1 MKGTVLHLL
10 QGYDPRGIKEMH
22 FYGRI
27 TMQNK
32 VTIIGAGAVGA
43 TTAFALL
50 TRGAA
55 SKVVLIDVNKDKA
68 LSEALDIQ
76 QATPFIDNC
85 DIYAGSYE
93 DAVDSDV
100 VIIASGFGRKPG
112 QSRRDL
118 VQTNV
123 DIIKQVAP
131 RIVKSAPNAI
141 YIIVANP
148 VDILTYAFLKYTGLP
163 KNQVF
168 GTGTVL
174 DTIRL
179 RTRLAEIYN
188 VNKQQVHANVL
199 GEHGDA
205 SFVAWSTAT
214 IAGVPLSEYSTS
226 VASVSHTS
234 LEHLREEVETYVR
247 KSGGRIISGKGCTV
261 YGIGMTSTH
270 IVKAL
275 NGSAETALT
284 VSSLHEGEY
293 GIHDLCLSSLSLV
306 DRIGVRS
313 IIAQKLSDEELKHL
327 HEAAEALKALIKNVQ
342 F

>member
-1 MKGTVLHLL
+1 MK
-10 QGYDPRGIKEMH
+10 K
-22 FYGRI
+22 
-27 TMQNK
+27 K
-32 VTIIGAGAVGA
+32 VTIIGAGAVGS

-55 SKVVLIDVNKDKA
+55 SEVVLIDINTEKA
-68 LSEALDIQ
+68 LGEALDIK

-85 DIYAGSYE
+85 DIYAGSYA

-100 VIIASGFGRKPG
+100 VIITSGIGRKPG
-112 QSRRDL
+112 QSRLEL
-118 VQTNV
+118 VQINV
-123 DIIKQVAP
+123 GIIKEIAKE
-131 RIVKSAPNAI
+131 IVKAAPKAL
-141 YIIVANP
+141 YILVANP

-163 KNQVF
+163 KTQVL

-199 GEHGDA
+199 GEHGDT

-214 IAGVPLSEYSTS
+214 IAGVPLKEYN
-226 VASVSHTS
+226 ASIASAYKIPN
-234 LEHLREEVETYVR
+234 EYKREDVETYVR
-247 KSGGRIISGKGCTV
+247 KSGGKIISRKGCTV

-270 IVKAL
+270 IVKSIS
-275 NGSAETALT
+275 GVAETAMT
-284 VSSLHEGEY
+284 VSSLHDGEY
-293 GIHDLCLSSLSLV
+293 GIKDVCLSSLSLV
-306 DRIGVRS
+306 DHTGVRS
-313 IIAQKLSDEELKHL
+313 IITQNLADEELKKL
-327 HEAAEALKALIKNVQ
+327 HESAEALKNVIKSVT

>member
-1 MKGTVLHLL
+1 MQK
-10 QGYDPRGIKEMH
+10 K
-22 FYGRI
+22 I
-27 TMQNK
+27 TS
-32 VTIIGAGAVGA
+32 IGAGAVGA

-55 SKVVLIDVNKDKA
+55 SEVVLIDVNTDKA
-68 LSEALDIQ
+68 KGEALDIK

-85 DIYAGSYE
+85 DIYAGSYA

-100 VIIASGFGRKPG
+100 VIITSGIGRKPG
-112 QSRRDL
+112 QSRLEL

-123 DIIKQVAP
+123 GIIKSISSEITKV
-131 RIVKSAPNAI
+131 APNAI
-141 YIIVANP
+141 FLLVANP

-188 VNKQQVHANVL
+188 INKQQVHANVL
-199 GEHGDA
+199 GEHGDT
-205 SFVAWSTAT
+205 SFVSWSTAT
-214 IAGVPLSEYSTS
+214 IAGVPLSEFNGSI
-226 VASVSHTS
+226 ASAYNLVNDYK
-234 LEHLREEVETYVR
+234 REDVENYVR
-247 KSGGRIISGKGCTV
+247 KSGGKIIARKGCTV

-275 NGSAETALT
+275 SGAAETALT

-293 GIHDLCLSSLSLV
+293 GISDVCLSSLSLV
-306 DRIGVRS
+306 DRTGVRS
-313 IIAQKLSDEELKHL
+313 IITQQLSDEEIQRMH
-327 HEAAEALKALIKNVQ
+327 ASAEALKEVIKNVQ

>member
-1 MKGTVLHLL
+1 
-10 QGYDPRGIKEMH
+10 
-22 FYGRI
+22 
-27 TMQNK
+27 MQNK

-55 SKVVLIDVNKDKA
+55 SQVVLIDVNTDKA
-68 LSEALDIQ
+68 LVEAMDIQ

-85 DIYAGSYE
+85 DIIAGTYD
-93 DAVDSDV
+93 DAVNSDV

-112 QSRRDL
+112 QSRLDL

-123 DIIKQVAP
+123 DIIKQVCTK
-131 RIVKSAPNAI
+131 IVKAAPNAI
-141 YIIVANP
+141 YILVANP

-199 GEHGDA
+199 GEHGDT

-214 IAGVPLSEYSTS
+214 IAGVPLAEYNHAI
-226 VASVSHTS
+226 ASAYKAPGDYK
-234 LEHLREEVETYVR
+234 REDVEAYVR

-275 NGSAETALT
+275 SGSAETALT

-293 GIHDLCLSSLSLV
+293 GIKDVCLSSLSLV
-306 DRIGVRS
+306 DHSGVRS
-313 IIAQKLSDEELKHL
+313 IITQRLSDNELRCLHRSAEELK
-327 HEAAEALKALIKNVQ
+327 AVLKSIQL
-342 F
+342 

>member
-1 MKGTVLHLL
+1 MK
-10 QGYDPRGIKEMH
+10 K
-22 FYGRI
+22 
-27 TMQNK
+27 K
-32 VTIIGAGAVGA
+32 VTIIGAGSVGA

-50 TRGAA
+50 ARNAA
-55 SKVVLIDVNKDKA
+55 SEVVLIDINTEKA
-68 LSEALDIQ
+68 LGEALDIK

-85 DIYAGSYE
+85 DIYAGSYC

-100 VIIASGFGRKPG
+100 VVITSGIGRKPG
-112 QSRRDL
+112 QTRLEL

-123 DIIKQVAP
+123 NIIKDISAE
-131 RIVKSAPNAI
+131 IIKYAPNAI

-199 GEHGDA
+199 GEHGDT
-205 SFVAWSTAT
+205 SFVSWSNAT
-214 IAGVPLSEYSTS
+214 IAGVPLDEYRQAVVTPRSIPTEYTR
-226 VASVSHTS
+226 ADI
-234 LEHLREEVETYVR
+234 ETYVK
-247 KSGGRIISGKGCTV
+247 KSGGKIISRKGCTV
-261 YGIGMTSTH
+261 YGIGMSTTH
-270 IVKAL
+270 IIKTL
-275 NGSAETALT
+275 SGNSETALT

-293 GIHDLCLSSLSLV
+293 GICDVCLSSLSLV
-306 DRIGVRS
+306 DSHGVRS
-313 IIAQKLSDEELKHL
+313 IITQKLADEEIAKIR
-327 HEAAEALKALIKNVQ
+327 ASAKALSDVIKSAGI
-342 F
+342 

>member
-1 MKGTVLHLL
+1 
-10 QGYDPRGIKEMH
+10 
-22 FYGRI
+22 
-27 TMQNK
+27 MQKK

-50 TRGAA
+50 ARGAA
-55 SKVVLIDVNKDKA
+55 SEVVLIDVNTEKA
-68 LSEALDIQ
+68 LGEALDIK

-85 DIYAGSYE
+85 DIYAGSYA

-100 VIIASGFGRKPG
+100 VIITSGIGRKPG
-112 QSRRDL
+112 QSRLEL

-123 DIIKQVAP
+123 GIIKEISKEITKVA
-131 RIVKSAPNAI
+131 SNALFI
-141 YIIVANP
+141 LVANP
-148 VDILTYAFLKYTGLP
+148 VDILTYAFLKYTDLP
-163 KNQVF
+163 KSQVF

-199 GEHGDA
+199 GEHGDT

-214 IAGVPLSEYSTS
+214 IAGVPLSEYSS
-226 VASVSHTS
+226 AIASAYHIPK
-234 LEHLREEVETYVR
+234 EYKREDVETYVR
-247 KSGGRIISGKGCTV
+247 KSGGKIIARKGCTV

-275 NGSAETALT
+275 SGTAETALT

-293 GIHDLCLSSLSLV
+293 GISDVCLSSLSLV
-306 DRIGVRS
+306 DRTGVRS
-313 IIAQKLSDEELKHL
+313 IITQSLSDDELAKMH
-327 HEAAEALKALIKNVQ
+327 ASAQALKDVIKNVQ

>member
-1 MKGTVLHLL
+1 
-10 QGYDPRGIKEMH
+10 
-22 FYGRI
+22 
-27 TMQNK
+27 MQK
-32 VTIIGAGAVGA
+32 KITIIGAGSVGA

-55 SKVVLIDVNKDKA
+55 SEVVLIDVNKEKA
-68 LSEALDIQ
+68 LGEALDIK

-100 VIIASGFGRKPG
+100 VIITSGIGRRPG
-112 QSRRDL
+112 QTRLEL
-118 VQTNV
+118 VQTNIA
-123 DIIKQVAP
+123 IIKEISGD
-131 RIVKSAPNAI
+131 IVKAAPNAI

-179 RTRLAEIYN
+179 RTRLAEIYS

-199 GEHGDA
+199 GEHGDT

-214 IAGVPLSEYSTS
+214 IAGVPLSEYNGAI
-226 VASVSHTS
+226 ASAYNVPNEYT
-234 LEHLREEVETYVR
+234 REDVETYVR
-247 KSGGRIISGKGCTV
+247 KSGGRIISRKGCTV

-270 IVKAL
+270 IVKSLA
-275 NGSAETALT
+275 GSAETAMT
-284 VSSLHEGEY
+284 VSSLHDGEY
-293 GIHDLCLSSLSLV
+293 GIKDVCLSSLTLI
-306 DRIGVRS
+306 DHTGVRS
-313 IIAQKLSDEELKHL
+313 IITQKLTDDEIAKL
-327 HEAAEALKALIKNVQ
+327 HASAEALKEVIKNVQ

>member
-1 MKGTVLHLL
+1 MK
-10 QGYDPRGIKEMH
+10 K
-22 FYGRI
+22 
-27 TMQNK
+27 K
-32 VTIIGAGAVGA
+32 VTIIGAGSVGA

-50 TRGAA
+50 ARNAA
-55 SKVVLIDVNKDKA
+55 SEVVLIDINTDKA
-68 LSEALDIQ
+68 LGEALDIK

-85 DIYAGSYE
+85 DIYAGSYC

-100 VIIASGFGRKPG
+100 VVITSGIGRKPG
-112 QSRRDL
+112 QTRLEL

-123 DIIKQVAP
+123 NIIKSIATE
-131 RIVKSAPNAI
+131 ITKYAPNAI

-148 VDILTYAFLKYTGLP
+148 VDILTYAFLKCTELP

-199 GEHGDA
+199 GEHGDT

-214 IAGVPLSEYSTS
+214 IAGIPVDEYN
-226 VASVSHTS
+226 ASIATPYNLPTKYS
-234 LEHLREEVETYVR
+234 REDVENYVK
-247 KSGGRIISGKGCTV
+247 KSGGKIIARKGCTV
-261 YGIGMTSTH
+261 YGIGMSTTH
-270 IVKAL
+270 IVKTL
-275 NGSAETALT
+275 SGNAETAIT

-293 GIHDLCLSSLSLV
+293 GISDVCLSSLSLV
-306 DRIGVRS
+306 DSTGVRS
-313 IIAQKLSDEELKHL
+313 IITQKLTDDEVQKLY
-327 HEAAEALKALIKNVQ
+327 ASAQALKEVIKNAGL
-342 F
+342 

>member
-1 MKGTVLHLL
+1 
-10 QGYDPRGIKEMH
+10 
-22 FYGRI
+22 
-27 TMQNK
+27 MQKK

-55 SKVVLIDVNKDKA
+55 SEVVLIDVNTEKA
-68 LSEALDIQ
+68 LGEALDIK

-85 DIYAGSYE
+85 DIYAGSYA
-93 DAVDSDV
+93 DAVGSDV
-100 VIIASGFGRKPG
+100 VIITSGIGRKPG
-112 QSRRDL
+112 QTRLEL

-123 DIIKQVAP
+123 GIIKSIAGE
-131 RIVKSAPNAI
+131 IVKVAPNAI
-141 YIIVANP
+141 FILVANP

-199 GEHGDA
+199 GEHGDT

-214 IAGVPLSEYSTS
+214 IAGVPLTEFNGAIASAYNIPNEYK
-226 VASVSHTS
+226 
-234 LEHLREEVETYVR
+234 REDVENYVR
-247 KSGGRIISGKGCTV
+247 KSGGKIISRKGSTV

-270 IVKAL
+270 IVKTL
-275 NGSAETALT
+275 SGNAETAMT
-284 VSSLHEGEY
+284 VASLHEGEY
-293 GIHDLCLSSLSLV
+293 GISDVCLSSLSLI
-306 DRIGVRS
+306 DRTGVRS
-313 IIAQKLSDEELKHL
+313 IITQKLSDDEHQKLL
-327 HEAAEALKALIKNVQ
+327 QSAEALKAVINSVA

>member
-1 MKGTVLHLL
+1 
-10 QGYDPRGIKEMH
+10 
-22 FYGRI
+22 
-27 TMQNK
+27 MQKK
-32 VTIIGAGAVGA
+32 VTIIGAGAVGS

-50 TRGAA
+50 ARGAA
-55 SKVVLIDVNKDKA
+55 SKVVLIDVNTEKA
-68 LSEALDIQ
+68 LGEALDIK
-76 QATPFIDNC
+76 QATPIIGNC
-85 DIYAGSYE
+85 DIYAGSYA

-100 VIIASGFGRKPG
+100 VIITSGIGRKPG
-112 QSRRDL
+112 QTRLEL

-123 DIIKQVAP
+123 GIIKGIAP
-131 RIVKSAPNAI
+131 EIVKAAPNAL
-141 YIIVANP
+141 YILVANP

-199 GEHGDA
+199 GEHGDT

-214 IAGVPLSEYSTS
+214 IAGVPLSEYNSAI
-226 VASVSHTS
+226 ASSYKIPN
-234 LEHLREEVETYVR
+234 EYKREDVETYVR
-247 KSGGRIISGKGCTV
+247 KSGGKIIARKGCTV

-270 IVKAL
+270 IVQAIS
-275 NGSAETALT
+275 GSAETAMT

-293 GIHDLCLSSLSLV
+293 GISDVCLSSLSLV
-306 DRIGVRS
+306 DHTGVRS
-313 IIAQKLSDEELKHL
+313 ILTQKLTDEEHKKLL
-327 HEAAEALKALIKNVQ
+327 QSAEALKAVINSVT

>member
-1 MKGTVLHLL
+1 M
-10 QGYDPRGIKEMH
+10 
-22 FYGRI
+22 
-27 TMQNK
+27 MQKK

-55 SKVVLIDVNKDKA
+55 SEVVLIDVNTEKA
-68 LSEALDIQ
+68 KGEALDIK

-85 DIYAGSYE
+85 DIYAGTYA
-93 DAVDSDV
+93 DAVGSDV
-100 VIIASGFGRKPG
+100 VIITSGIGRKPG
-112 QSRRDL
+112 QSRLEL

-123 DIIKQVAP
+123 GIIKQISQD
-131 RIVKSAPNAI
+131 IVKAAPNAI
-141 YIIVANP
+141 YILVANP

-163 KNQVF
+163 KSQVF

-199 GEHGDA
+199 GEHGDT

-214 IAGVPLSEYSTS
+214 IAGVPLTEFNGAIASAYNIPNEYK
-226 VASVSHTS
+226 
-234 LEHLREEVETYVR
+234 REDVETYVR
-247 KSGGRIISGKGCTV
+247 KSGGKIISRKGCTV

-270 IVKAL
+270 IVKSL
-275 NGSAETALT
+275 SGVAETAMT

-293 GIHDLCLSSLSLV
+293 GIEDVCLSSLALI
-306 DRIGVRS
+306 DRTGVRS
-313 IIAQKLSDEELKHL
+313 IITQKLSDEEIRKL
-327 HEAAEALKALIKNVQ
+327 HQSAEALKDVIKNVK

>member
-1 MKGTVLHLL
+1 
-10 QGYDPRGIKEMH
+10 
-22 FYGRI
+22 
-27 TMQNK
+27 MQKK

-55 SKVVLIDVNKDKA
+55 SEVVLIDVNTDKA
-68 LSEALDIQ
+68 LGEALDIK

-85 DIYAGSYE
+85 DIHAGTYV
-93 DAVDSDV
+93 DAVGSDV
-100 VIIASGFGRKPG
+100 VIITSGIGRKPG
-112 QSRRDL
+112 QSRLEL

-123 DIIKQVAP
+123 GIIKQISNE
-131 RIVKSAPNAI
+131 IVKVAPNAL
-141 YIIVANP
+141 YILVANP

-188 VNKQQVHANVL
+188 INKQQVHANVL
-199 GEHGDA
+199 GEHGDT

-214 IAGVPLSEYSTS
+214 IAGVPISEFNDSI
-226 VASVSHTS
+226 ASAYT
-234 LEHLREEVETYVR
+234 LTNEYKKEDVENYVR
-247 KSGGRIISGKGCTV
+247 KSGGKIISRKGCTV

-275 NGSAETALT
+275 SGSAETALT

-293 GIHDLCLSSLSLV
+293 GISDVCLSSLSLV
-306 DRIGVRS
+306 DHTGVRS
-313 IIAQKLSDEELKHL
+313 IITQNLTDEELKRM
-327 HEAAEALKALIKNVQ
+327 HESAEALKAVIKSVE

>member
-1 MKGTVLHLL
+1 
-10 QGYDPRGIKEMH
+10 
-22 FYGRI
+22 
-27 TMQNK
+27 
-32 VTIIGAGAVGA
+32 
-43 TTAFALL
+43 L

-55 SKVVLIDVNKDKA
+55 SEVVLIDVNTDKA
-68 LSEALDIQ
+68 KGEALDIK

-85 DIYAGSYE
+85 DIYAGSYA
-93 DAVDSDV
+93 DAVGSDV
-100 VIIASGFGRKPG
+100 VIITSGIGRKPG
-112 QSRRDL
+112 QSRLEL

-123 DIIKQVAP
+123 GIIKQISQD
-131 RIVKSAPNAI
+131 IVKAAPNAI
-141 YIIVANP
+141 YILVANP

-163 KNQVF
+163 KSQVF

-188 VNKQQVHANVL
+188 INKQQVHANVL
-199 GEHGDA
+199 GEHGDT

-214 IAGVPLSEYSTS
+214 IAGVPLSEYNNAI
-226 VASVSHTS
+226 ASAYKTPNVYT
-234 LEHLREEVETYVR
+234 REDVETYVR
-247 KSGGRIISGKGCTV
+247 KSGGKIISRKGCTV

-275 NGSAETALT
+275 SGSAETALT

-293 GIHDLCLSSLSLV
+293 GISDVCLSSLSLV
-306 DRIGVRS
+306 DHTGVRS
-313 IIAQKLSDEELKHL
+313 IITQNLTDEELKRMY
-327 HEAAEALKALIKNVQ
+327 ESAEALKAVIKSVE

>member
-1 MKGTVLHLL
+1 
-10 QGYDPRGIKEMH
+10 
-22 FYGRI
+22 
-27 TMQNK
+27 MQKK
-32 VTIIGAGAVGA
+32 VTIIGAGSVGA

-50 TRGAA
+50 ARGAA
-55 SKVVLIDVNKDKA
+55 SEVVLIDVNTNKA
-68 LSEALDIQ
+68 LGEALDIK

-85 DIYAGSYE
+85 DIYAGSYA
-93 DAVDSDV
+93 DAVGSDV
-100 VIIASGFGRKPG
+100 VIITSGIGRKPG
-112 QSRRDL
+112 QSRLEL

-123 DIIKQVAP
+123 GIIKEISSE
-131 RIVKSAPNAI
+131 IVRVAPNAI
-141 YIIVANP
+141 YILVANP

-199 GEHGDA
+199 GEHGDT

-214 IAGVPLSEYSTS
+214 IAGVPLSEFTGAI
-226 VASVSHTS
+226 ASAYKVVNEYTK
-234 LEHLREEVETYVR
+234 EDVENYVR
-247 KSGGRIISGKGCTV
+247 KSGGKIISRKGCTV

-270 IVKAL
+270 IVKSL
-275 NGSAETALT
+275 SGTSETALT

-293 GIHDLCLSSLSLV
+293 GISDVCLSTLSLV
-306 DRIGVRS
+306 DRTGVRS
-313 IIAQKLSDEELKHL
+313 IITQKLSDDELASL
-327 HEAAEALKALIKNVQ
+327 HRSAEALKEVIKNVQ

>member
-1 MKGTVLHLL
+1 
-10 QGYDPRGIKEMH
+10 
-22 FYGRI
+22 
-27 TMQNK
+27 MQKK
-32 VTIIGAGAVGA
+32 VTIIGAGAVGS

-55 SKVVLIDVNKDKA
+55 SEVVLIDINTSKA
-68 LSEALDIQ
+68 LGEALDIK

-85 DIYAGSYE
+85 DIYAGTYA

-100 VIIASGFGRKPG
+100 VIITSGIGRKPG
-112 QSRRDL
+112 QSRLEL

-123 DIIKQVAP
+123 GIIKEIAKDIVKVAP
-131 RIVKSAPNAI
+131 KAL
-141 YIIVANP
+141 YILVSNP

-199 GEHGDA
+199 GEHGDT

-214 IAGVPLSEYSTS
+214 IAGVPLDEFNASIASAYNIPNEYT
-226 VASVSHTS
+226 
-234 LEHLREEVETYVR
+234 REDVETYVR
-247 KSGGRIISGKGCTV
+247 KSGGKIISRKGCTV

-270 IVKAL
+270 IVKSL
-275 NGSAETALT
+275 SGVAETAMT
-284 VSSLHEGEY
+284 VSSLHDGEY
-293 GIHDLCLSSLSLV
+293 GIKDVCLSSLSLV
-306 DRIGVRS
+306 DHTGVRS
-313 IIAQKLSDEELKHL
+313 IITQRLSDEELRQL
-327 HEAAEALKALIKNVQ
+327 HNSAEALKEVIKSVT

>member
-1 MKGTVLHLL
+1 
-10 QGYDPRGIKEMH
+10 
-22 FYGRI
+22 
-27 TMQNK
+27 MQKK

-55 SKVVLIDVNKDKA
+55 SEVVLIDINTNKA
-68 LSEALDIQ
+68 LGEALDIK

-85 DIYAGSYE
+85 DIYAGSYA

-100 VIIASGFGRKPG
+100 VIITSGIGRRPG
-112 QSRRDL
+112 QSRLEL

-123 DIIKQVAP
+123 GIIKSIATE
-131 RIVKSAPNAI
+131 IVKVAPNAI
-141 YIIVANP
+141 YILVANP
-148 VDILTYAFLKYTGLP
+148 VDILTYAFIKYTGLP
-163 KNQVF
+163 KSQVF

-179 RTRLAEIYN
+179 RTRLAEIYK

-199 GEHGDA
+199 GEHGDT

-214 IAGVPLSEYSTS
+214 IAGVPLAEFNGAIASAYSLPNEYSK
-226 VASVSHTS
+226 
-234 LEHLREEVETYVR
+234 EDVENYVR
-247 KSGGRIISGKGCTV
+247 KSGGKIISRKGSTV

-270 IVKAL
+270 IVKQL
-275 NGSAETALT
+275 SGSAETAMT

-293 GIHDLCLSSLSLV
+293 GIKDVCLSSLALV
-306 DRIGVRS
+306 DRTGVRS
-313 IIAQKLSDEELKHL
+313 IITQKLTDEELRKL
-327 HEAAEALKALIKNVQ
+327 HASAEALKAVIKGVNL
-342 F
+342 